1 MRSRCTCLGAFA
13 KLSSSYGVSGDV
25 PGTSV
30 SSAIFSVRAI
40 ALEGTFRPP
49 GPFYG
54 IFGESFQ
61 VAILPSFRVPVF
73 QFAAF

>member
-1 MRSRCTCLGAFA
+1 
-13 KLSSSYGVSGDV
+13 V

-54 IFGESFQ
+54 IFGEAFQ